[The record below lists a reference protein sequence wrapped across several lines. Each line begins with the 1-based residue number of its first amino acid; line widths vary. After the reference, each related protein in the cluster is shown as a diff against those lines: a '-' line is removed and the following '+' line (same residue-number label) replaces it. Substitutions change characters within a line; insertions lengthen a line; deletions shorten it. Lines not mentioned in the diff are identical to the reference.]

1 MVQYRRHFIFILFI
15 MYYTNTTPIFIRLSA
30 VDGYN
35 LVPNI
40 RPLETLHN
48 SLSLNQI
55 TEFFDK
61 IIKVFFFTFKFFSI
75 FLNFGIFLFFILD
88 GRSWK
93 ST

>member
-1 MVQYRRHFIFILFI
+1 
-15 MYYTNTTPIFIRLSA
+15 MYFTNTTPIFIRLSA

>member
-1 MVQYRRHFIFILFI
+1 MIIVSDESYNNNESF
-15 MYYTNTTPIFIRLSA
+15 YSA

-61 IIKVFFFTFKFFSI
+61 IIRVNLTNRSI
-75 FLNFGIFLFFILD
+75 QGRLTLKLTLNELE
-88 GRSWK
+88 
-93 ST
+93 